1 MFHFLFKRKYDYFSP
16 SFPINFP
23 PCQEVYKDTVDTDL
37 FTVDRTT
44 NQGLYVSKLVSKK
57 TRDIKL
63 MEINYDF
70 MLGALV
76 AKHSPDRLLCV
87 LNS

>member
-23 PCQEVYKDTVDTDL
+23 PCQEVCKDTVDTVDTDL

-44 NQGLYVSKLVSKK
+44 NQGLYVSKLVSKNQ
-57 TRDIKL
+57 RDIKL
-63 MEINYDF
+63 IEMNFIILF
-70 MLGALV
+70 WA
-76 AKHSPDRLLCV
+76 P
-87 LNS
+87 